1 MHHEARR
8 RSSIPGIREDVHFL
22 IVEDQLYRQIRFREW
37 LGYANPN
44 VKIVST
50 ASAAIATLQPDE
62 RAYDYIFLDRDLPQ
76 SFGESVAEHLA
87 KVGFDGQVYVTSS
100 NPFGAE
106 LIAKILKD
114 ASIQVERTPF
124 AMLGIFCNRT

>member
-1 MHHEARR
+1 M
-8 RSSIPGIREDVHFL
+8 
-22 IVEDQLYRQIRFREW
+22 YRQIRFREW

-50 ASAAIATLQPDE
+50 ASAAIATLRPGE
-62 RAYDYIFLDRDLPQ
+62 RAYDYIFLDRDLLH

-87 KVGFDGQVYVTSS
+87 KFGFDGQVYVTSA

-106 LIAKILKD
+106 LIEKILKD
-114 ASIQVERTPF
+114 ASIQVERIPF
-124 AMLGIFCNRT
+124 AMLGIFCAPKEVPAKH